1 MHKETVSGSVSL
13 RKIKTGVSLLK
24 AIDNAEMIIDKSLR
38 KKIKQLMERG
48 LSHKLLLTMN
58 EGQINQLHKMMVSEI
73 TMVPKTDTATIDK
86 LKNEKKPFEVYEQ
99 GVEVDKSD
107 SKLGQTTQEPH
118 QVQAPDGMDD
128 EGDDGI
134 DKEEDISEAKKKSKY
149 NPYAICTSSVGRDN
163 KKKFERCVMDVKR
176 NIKEGKN
183 PYLPIVESSLLKMVE
198 KHISPKISKIDL
210 LNTLSEQ
217 GIISRPFKNS
227 MIGFVG
233 HNELDKPV
241 EKMYVSKK
249 EAMEQSTKTA
259 PAPTRVKPGTKEK
272 EKPGKM
278 DPNPKHQPKPKAEK
292 IDEQG
297 TKTAP
302 APTRVKPGT
311 KEKPNTSDPFK
322 NPKHQPKPKA
332 STEAPKMGTVKIP
345 DYLEFDQLKIDFKN
359 Q

>member
-1 MHKETVSGSVSL
+1 MIMN
-13 RKIKTGVSLLK
+13 IKVFIKNLLFVY
-24 AIDNAEMIIDKSLR
+24 
-38 KKIKQLMERG
+38 
-48 LSHKLLLTMN
+48 LLL
-58 EGQINQLHKMMVSEI
+58 QISLSALAQ
-73 TMVPKTDTATIDK
+73 
-86 LKNEKKPFEVYEQ
+86 KKPFEVYEQ

-149 NPYAICTSSVGRDN
+149 NPYAICTSSVGRED

-183 PYLPIVESSLLKMVE
+183 PYLPIVESSLLRMVE

-227 MIGFVG
+227 MIGFVD
-233 HNELDKPV
+233 ETKMDKSN
-241 EKMYVSKK
+241 KNTYVSKK
-249 EAMEQSTKTA
+249 EAMEQGTKTA

-278 DPNPKHQPKPKAEK
+278 
-292 IDEQG
+292 
-297 TKTAP
+297 
-302 APTRVKPGT
+302 
-311 KEKPNTSDPFK
+311 DPFK

>member
-1 MHKETVSGSVSL
+1 MK
-13 RKIKTGVSLLK
+13 
-24 AIDNAEMIIDKSLR
+24 N
-38 KKIKQLMERG
+38 KKIKQLMEVG
-48 LSHKLLLTMN
+48 LSHRLLSTMN
-58 EGQINQLHKMMVSEI
+58 ESQINQLHKMMLSEI

-99 GVEVDKSD
+99 GVEIDRSD
-107 SKLGQTTQEPH
+107 SEKGQTTQEPH

-128 EGDDGI
+128 EGDSEI

-149 NPYAICTSSVGRDN
+149 NPYAICTSSVGREDM
-163 KKKFERCVMDVKR
+163 KKFKRCVKDVER
-176 NIKEGKN
+176 NVKEGKN
-183 PYLPIVESSLLKMVE
+183 PYLPIVESSLLKMIE

-259 PAPTRVKPGTKEK
+259 PTRVKPGTKEK
-272 EKPGKM
+272 EKPDKM
-278 DPNPKHQPKPKAEK
+278 
-292 IDEQG
+292 
-297 TKTAP
+297 
-302 APTRVKPGT
+302 
-311 KEKPNTSDPFK
+311 DPFK

-332 STEAPKMGTVKIP
+332 STEAPKMGIVKIP

>member
-1 MHKETVSGSVSL
+1 MK
-13 RKIKTGVSLLK
+13 
-24 AIDNAEMIIDKSLR
+24 N

-118 QVQAPDGMDD
+118 QVQAPDGMGD
-128 EGDDGI
+128 EGDDAI
-134 DKEEDISEAKKKSKY
+134 DKEEDISESKKKSKY
-149 NPYAICTSSVGRDN
+149 NPWAICTSSVGRDD

-278 DPNPKHQPKPKAEK
+278 DPFKNPKHQPKPKAEK

-302 APTRVKPGT
+302 PVVKPGT
-311 KEKPNTSDPFK
+311 KEKPKTSDPFK

>member
-1 MHKETVSGSVSL
+1 MK
-13 RKIKTGVSLLK
+13 
-24 AIDNAEMIIDKSLR
+24 N
-38 KKIKQLMERG
+38 KKIKQLMEVG
-48 LSHKLLLTMN
+48 LSHRLLSTMN
-58 EGQINQLHKMMVSEI
+58 ESQINQLHKMMLSEI

-99 GVEVDKSD
+99 GVEIDRSD
-107 SKLGQTTQEPH
+107 SEKGQTTQEPH

-128 EGDDGI
+128 EGDSEI

-149 NPYAICTSSVGRDN
+149 NPYAICTTSVGRED

-176 NIKEGKN
+176 NVKEGKN
-183 PYLPIVESSLLKMVE
+183 PYLPIVESSLLKMIE

-241 EKMYVSKK
+241 KKMYVSKK

-259 PAPTRVKPGTKEK
+259 PTRVKPGTKEK
-272 EKPGKM
+272 ERPDKM
-278 DPNPKHQPKPKAEK
+278 DPFKNPKHQPKPKAEK

-332 STEAPKMGTVKIP
+332 STEAPKMGIVKIP

>member
-1 MHKETVSGSVSL
+1 
-13 RKIKTGVSLLK
+13 
-24 AIDNAEMIIDKSLR
+24 
-38 KKIKQLMERG
+38 
-48 LSHKLLLTMN
+48 
-58 EGQINQLHKMMVSEI
+58 
-73 TMVPKTDTATIDK
+73 
-86 LKNEKKPFEVYEQ
+86 
-99 GVEVDKSD
+99 
-107 SKLGQTTQEPH
+107 
-118 QVQAPDGMDD
+118 
-128 EGDDGI
+128 
-134 DKEEDISEAKKKSKY
+134 
-149 NPYAICTSSVGRDN
+149 
-163 KKKFERCVMDVKR
+163 
-176 NIKEGKN
+176 
-183 PYLPIVESSLLKMVE
+183 MVE

-227 MIGFVG
+227 MIGFVD
-233 HNELDKPV
+233 ETKMDKSN
-241 EKMYVSKK
+241 KNTYVSKK
-249 EAMEQSTKTA
+249 EAMEQSTKT
-259 PAPTRVKPGTKEK
+259 APTRVKPGTKEK

-278 DPNPKHQPKPKAEK
+278 DPFKNPKHQPKPKAEK
-292 IDEQG
+292 MDEQG

>member
-1 MHKETVSGSVSL
+1 MK
-13 RKIKTGVSLLK
+13 
-24 AIDNAEMIIDKSLR
+24 N
-38 KKIKQLMERG
+38 KKIKQLMEHG

-149 NPYAICTSSVGRDN
+149 NPYAICTSSVGRDD

-241 EKMYVSKK
+241 KKMYVSKK
-249 EAMEQSTKTA
+249 EAMEQSTKT
-259 PAPTRVKPGTKEK
+259 
-272 EKPGKM
+272 
-278 DPNPKHQPKPKAEK
+278 
-292 IDEQG
+292 
-297 TKTAP
+297 

>member
-1 MHKETVSGSVSL
+1 MK
-13 RKIKTGVSLLK
+13 
-24 AIDNAEMIIDKSLR
+24 N

-149 NPYAICTSSVGRDN
+149 NPYAICTSSVGRDD

-176 NIKEGKN
+176 NVKEGKN
-183 PYLPIVESSLLKMVE
+183 PYLPIVESSLLKMIE

-241 EKMYVSKK
+241 KKMYVSKK

-259 PAPTRVKPGTKEK
+259 PTRVKPGTKEK
-272 EKPGKM
+272 ERPDKM
-278 DPNPKHQPKPKAEK
+278 DPFKNPKHQPKPKAEK

-332 STEAPKMGTVKIP
+332 STEAPKMGIVKIP

>member
-1 MHKETVSGSVSL
+1 MK
-13 RKIKTGVSLLK
+13 
-24 AIDNAEMIIDKSLR
+24 N

-149 NPYAICTSSVGRDN
+149 NPYAICTSSVGREDM
-163 KKKFERCVMDVKR
+163 KKFKRCVKDVER
-176 NIKEGKN
+176 NVKEGKN
-183 PYLPIVESSLLKMVE
+183 PYLPIVESSLLRMVE

-227 MIGFVG
+227 MIGFVD
-233 HNELDKPV
+233 ETKMDKSN
-241 EKMYVSKK
+241 KNTYVSKK
-249 EAMEQSTKTA
+249 EAMEQSTKTT
-259 PAPTRVKPGTKEK
+259 PTRVKPGTKEK

-278 DPNPKHQPKPKAEK
+278 DPFKNPKHQPKPKAEK
-292 IDEQG
+292 MDEQG

>member
-1 MHKETVSGSVSL
+1 MK
-13 RKIKTGVSLLK
+13 
-24 AIDNAEMIIDKSLR
+24 N

-58 EGQINQLHKMMVSEI
+58 EGQINQLHKIMVSEI

-149 NPYAICTSSVGRDN
+149 NPYAICTSSVGRED

-183 PYLPIVESSLLKMVE
+183 PYLPIVESSLLRMVE

-227 MIGFVG
+227 MIGFVD
-233 HNELDKPV
+233 ETKMDKSN
-241 EKMYVSKK
+241 KNTYVSKK
-249 EAMEQSTKTA
+249 EAMEQSTKT
-259 PAPTRVKPGTKEK
+259 APTRVKPGTKEK

-278 DPNPKHQPKPKAEK
+278 DPFKNPKHQPKPKAEK
-292 IDEQG
+292 MDEQG

>member
-1 MHKETVSGSVSL
+1 MK
-13 RKIKTGVSLLK
+13 
-24 AIDNAEMIIDKSLR
+24 N

-107 SKLGQTTQEPH
+107 SKLGQTTQAPH
-118 QVQAPDGMDD
+118 QVQAPDGMGD
-128 EGDDGI
+128 EGDDAI

-149 NPYAICTSSVGRDN
+149 NPWAICTSSVGRDD

-241 EKMYVSKK
+241 KKMYVSKK

-278 DPNPKHQPKPKAEK
+278 DPFKNPKHQPKPKAEK

-302 APTRVKPGT
+302 PVVKPGT
-311 KEKPNTSDPFK
+311 KEKPKTSDPFK

>member
-1 MHKETVSGSVSL
+1 MK
-13 RKIKTGVSLLK
+13 
-24 AIDNAEMIIDKSLR
+24 N

-278 DPNPKHQPKPKAEK
+278 DPFKNPKHQPKPKAEK

>member
-1 MHKETVSGSVSL
+1 MK
-13 RKIKTGVSLLK
+13 
-24 AIDNAEMIIDKSLR
+24 N
-38 KKIKQLMERG
+38 KKIKQLMEVG
-48 LSHKLLLTMN
+48 LSHRLLSTMN
-58 EGQINQLHKMMVSEI
+58 ESQINQLHKMMLSEI

-99 GVEVDKSD
+99 GVEIDRSD
-107 SKLGQTTQEPH
+107 SEKGQTTQEPH

-128 EGDDGI
+128 EGDSEI

-149 NPYAICTSSVGRDN
+149 NPYAICTTSVGRED

-176 NIKEGKN
+176 NVKEGKN
-183 PYLPIVESSLLKMVE
+183 PYLPIVESSLLKMIE

-259 PAPTRVKPGTKEK
+259 PTRVKPGTKEK
-272 EKPGKM
+272 EKPDKM
-278 DPNPKHQPKPKAEK
+278 DPFKNPKHQPKPKAEK

-332 STEAPKMGTVKIP
+332 STEAPKMGIVKIP

>member
-1 MHKETVSGSVSL
+1 MK
-13 RKIKTGVSLLK
+13 
-24 AIDNAEMIIDKSLR
+24 NN
-38 KKIKQLMERG
+38 KIKQLMERG
-48 LSHKLLLTMN
+48 LSHKLLSTMN
-58 EGQINQLHKMMVSEI
+58 EGQINQLHKMMVGEQ
-73 TMVPKTDTATIDK
+73 VKGAVVVKKDTDLDP
-86 LKNEKKPFEVYEQ
+86 LKIKKYTDSGINVTVTEKELE
-99 GVEVDKSD
+99 EDADLDDSTEKSSGFD
-107 SKLGQTTQEPH
+107 PYAGNSVGND
-118 QVQAPDGMDD
+118 DGPSSDD
-128 EGDDGI
+128 GFGGGDDGMGMM
-134 DKEEDISEAKKKSKY
+134 EEKKDGPNPWAICHSQVGPKKSRKW
-149 NPYAICTSSVGRDN
+149 
-163 KKKFERCVMDVKR
+163 ERCVREIKKQ
-176 NIKEGKN
+176 IKEGKN
-183 PYLPIVESSLLKMVE
+183 PYLPIMEAALAKMVE
-198 KHISPKISKIDL
+198 KHISPKMTKSEL

-227 MIGFVG
+227 MLGFVG
-233 HNELDKPV
+233 NDELDKPV
-241 EKMYVSKK
+241 EKMYISKK
-249 EAMEQSTKTA
+249 ETMEQGTKTA

-278 DPNPKHQPKPKAEK
+278 DPFKNPKHQPKPKAEK
-292 IDEQG
+292 MDEQG

>member
-1 MHKETVSGSVSL
+1 MK
-13 RKIKTGVSLLK
+13 
-24 AIDNAEMIIDKSLR
+24 N
-38 KKIKQLMERG
+38 KKIKQLMEVG
-48 LSHKLLLTMN
+48 LSHRLLSTMN
-58 EGQINQLHKMMVSEI
+58 ESQINQLHKMMLSEI
-73 TMVPKTDTATIDK
+73 TMVPNTDTATIDK

-99 GVEVDKSD
+99 GVEIDKSD
-107 SKLGQTTQEPH
+107 STLGQTTQEPH

-128 EGDDGI
+128 EGDAGI

-149 NPYAICTSSVGRDN
+149 NPYAICTSSVGRDD

-183 PYLPIVESSLLKMVE
+183 PYLPIVESSLLKMIE

-259 PAPTRVKPGTKEK
+259 PTRVKPGTKEK
-272 EKPGKM
+272 EKPDKM
-278 DPNPKHQPKPKAEK
+278 DPFKNPKHQPKPKAEK

>member
-1 MHKETVSGSVSL
+1 MK
-13 RKIKTGVSLLK
+13 
-24 AIDNAEMIIDKSLR
+24 N

-149 NPYAICTSSVGRDN
+149 NPYAICTSSVGREDM
-163 KKKFERCVMDVKR
+163 KKFKRCVKDVER
-176 NIKEGKN
+176 NVKEGKN
-183 PYLPIVESSLLKMVE
+183 PYLPIVESSLLRMVE

-227 MIGFVG
+227 MIGFVD
-233 HNELDKPV
+233 ETKIDKSN
-241 EKMYVSKK
+241 KNTYVSKK
-249 EAMEQSTKTA
+249 EAMEQSTKT
-259 PAPTRVKPGTKEK
+259 APTRVKPGTKEK

-278 DPNPKHQPKPKAEK
+278 DPFKNPKHQPKPKAEK
-292 IDEQG
+292 MDEQG